1 MGFLV
6 NKITGDGTAQ
16 TAITNDATLE
26 AVVNSLVAYNTTG
39 GALNFTVSINGSII
53 FSESVNANGTFRLP
67 DKINLGAVSTLEV
80 NAPIGLNVTVSYLQ
94 QAIDVAGALSTVQLL
109 AQQANDDADRAANI
123 VGQLPVGTI
132 YDLSTSINTAWSSK
146 KIADEL
152 DTKQDTL
159 TFDTVPTKGSTN
171 LVESS
176 GVFDAL
182 ATKLPLSGGTMT
194 GAITAIRETQVSLG
208 VSSAIDL
215 SLGNL
220 FTKSINSSTTL
231 SVLNCLSSGTSNSFI
246 LELVNAG
253 AFTITWFSGI
263 KWADGLAPILTASGV
278 DVLGFYSYDG
288 GVTWKGLVL
297 GNDMK

>member
-109 AQQANDDADRAANI
+109 ARQANDDADRAANI

-215 SLGNL
+215 SLGNV
-220 FTKSINSSTTL
+220 FTKSVNSDTTF
-231 SVLNCLSSGTSNSFI
+231 SVLNFLSSGTSNSFI

-263 KWADGLAPILTASGV
+263 KWADGIAPILTASGV

>member
-6 NKITGDGTAQ
+6 NKITGDGTTQ
-16 TAITNDATLE
+16 IAITNDATLE

-39 GALNFTVSINGSII
+39 SELNFTVSINGSVI
-53 FSESVNANGTFRLP
+53 FSESVSANSTYRLP
-67 DKINLGAVSTLEV
+67 DKINLGAINTLEV

-94 QAIDVAGALSTVQLL
+94 QAIDVVGALNAAQVL
-109 AQQANDDADRAANI
+109 AQQASDDADRAAAI
-123 VGQLPVGTI
+123 VGALPAGTI
-132 YDLSTSINTAWSSK
+132 DDLGTAANTAWSSK

-159 TFDTVPTKGSTN
+159 TFDTVPTEGSTN
-171 LVESS
+171 PVKSS

-194 GAITAIRETQVSLG
+194 GAITAIRETQISLG

-215 SLGNL
+215 SLGNV
-220 FTKSINSSTTL
+220 FTKSVNSDTTF

-246 LELVNAG
+246 LELTNAG
-253 AFTITWFSGI
+253 SFTITWFSGI
-263 KWADGLAPILTASGV
+263 KWAEGIAPTLTASGV

>member
-215 SLGNL
+215 SLGNV
-220 FTKSINSSTTL
+220 FTKSVNSSTTF

-263 KWADGLAPILTASGV
+263 KWAEGFAPILTASGV

>member
-109 AQQANDDADRAANI
+109 ARQANDDADRAANI

>member
-6 NKITGDGTAQ
+6 KKITGDGTTQ
-16 TAITNDATLE
+16 IAITNDATLE

-39 GALNFTVSINGSII
+39 GALSFTVSINGSTI

-94 QAIDVAGALSTVQLL
+94 QAIDVAGALSTIQLL

-123 VGQLPVGTI
+123 VGALPVGTI
-132 YDLSTSINTAWSSK
+132 DDLTTTASTAWSSK

-159 TFDTVPTKGSTN
+159 TFDTVPTEGSTN
-171 LVESS
+171 LVKSS

-182 ATKLPLSGGTMT
+182 STKLPLSGGTMT
-194 GAITAIRETQVSLG
+194 GAITAIRETQISLG

-220 FTKSINSSTTL
+220 FTKSVNSDTTF

-246 LELVNAG
+246 LELTNAG
-253 AFTITWFSGI
+253 SFTITWFSGI
-263 KWADGLAPILTASGV
+263 KWAEGIAPVLTASGV

>member
-6 NKITGDGTAQ
+6 NKITGDGTTQ
-16 TAITNDATLE
+16 IAITNDATLE

-39 GALNFTVSINGSII
+39 SELNFTVSINGSVI
-53 FSESVNANGTFRLP
+53 FSESVSANSTYRLP
-67 DKINLGAVSTLEV
+67 DKINLGAINTLEV

-94 QAIDVAGALSTVQLL
+94 QAIDVVGALNAAQVL
-109 AQQANDDADRAANI
+109 AQQASDDADRAAAI
-123 VGQLPVGTI
+123 VGALPAGTI
-132 YDLSTSINTAWSSK
+132 DDLGTAANTAWSSK

-159 TFDTVPTKGSTN
+159 TFDTVPTEGSTN
-171 LVESS
+171 PVESS

-194 GAITAIRETQVSLG
+194 GAITAIRETQISLG

-215 SLGNL
+215 SLGNV
-220 FTKSINSSTTL
+220 FTKSVNSDTTF

-246 LELVNAG
+246 LELTNAG
-253 AFTITWFSGI
+253 SFTITWFSGI
-263 KWADGLAPILTASGV
+263 KWAEGIAPTLTASGV

>member
-6 NKITGDGTAQ
+6 NKITGDGTTQ
-16 TAITNDATLE
+16 IAITNDATLE

-39 GALNFTVSINGSII
+39 SGLNFTVSINGSII
-53 FSESVNANGTFRLP
+53 FSESVSANSTYRLP
-67 DKINLGAVSTLEV
+67 DKINLGAISTLEV

-94 QAIDVAGALSTVQLL
+94 QAIDVVGALSAVQVF
-109 AQQANDDADRAANI
+109 AQQASDDADRAAAI
-123 VGQLPVGTI
+123 VGALPAGTI
-132 YDLSTSINTAWSSK
+132 DDLGTAANTAWSSK

-159 TFDTVPTKGSTN
+159 TFDTVPTEGSTN
-171 LVESS
+171 PVESS
-176 GVFDAL
+176 GVFGAL

-194 GAITAIRETQVSLG
+194 GAITAIRETQISLG

-215 SLGNL
+215 SLGNV
-220 FTKSINSSTTL
+220 FTKSVNSDTTF

-253 AFTITWFSGI
+253 SFTITWFSGI
-263 KWADGLAPILTASGV
+263 KWAEGIAPVLTASGV

>member
-109 AQQANDDADRAANI
+109 ARQANDDADRAANI

-263 KWADGLAPILTASGV
+263 KWAEGFAPILTASGV

>member
-6 NKITGDGTAQ
+6 NKITGDGTTQ

-26 AVVNSLVAYNTTG
+26 AVVNSLVAYNTTDSG
-39 GALNFTVSINGSII
+39 LNFTVSINDSII
-53 FSESVNANGTFRLP
+53 FSESVSANSTYRLP
-67 DKINLGAVSTLEV
+67 DKINLGAISTLEV

-94 QAIDVAGALSTVQLL
+94 QAIDVAGALSAVQVI
-109 AQQANDDADRAANI
+109 AQQASDDADRAAAI
-123 VGQLPVGTI
+123 VGVLPKGTLD
-132 YDLSTSINTAWSSK
+132 DLGSSASTAWSSK
-146 KIADEL
+146 KIEGEL
-152 DTKQDTL
+152 NRKQDTL
-159 TFDTVPTKGSTN
+159 TFDTVPTEGSTN
-171 LVESS
+171 PVESN

-194 GAITAIRETQVSLG
+194 GAITAIRETQISLG

-215 SLGNL
+215 SLGNV
-220 FTKSINSSTTL
+220 FTKSVNSDTTF

-263 KWADGLAPILTASGV
+263 KWAEGLAPILTASGV

>member
-6 NKITGDGTAQ
+6 NKITGDGTTQ
-16 TAITNDATLE
+16 IAITNDATLE
-26 AVVNSLVAYNTTG
+26 AVVNSLVAYNTTD

-215 SLGNL
+215 SLGNV
-220 FTKSINSSTTL
+220 FTKSVNSDTTF
-231 SVLNCLSSGTSNSFI
+231 SVLNFLSSGTSNSFI

-263 KWADGLAPILTASGV
+263 KWAEGIAPILTASGV